1 MADKATMTL
10 ERLGIASLT
19 RTFGKPAEI
28 SHGHARCFCLIPG
41 GLAERAGVGPWDNL
55 LDIDGVPASDGTAL
69 ENLQLGSAVK
79 ITVLR
84 GAFQEPVSIE
94 IPLELSI
101 VKPVPEAPRYLL
113 RSAAYIDGYRRAG
126 SIVECQATPGE
137 HMEPL
142 NDAARE
148 RFASYRR
155 QRATLPARPS
165 VAFR

>member
-1 MADKATMTL
+1 
-10 ERLGIASLT
+10 
-19 RTFGKPAEI
+19 
-28 SHGHARCFCLIPG
+28 
-41 GLAERAGVGPWDNL
+41 VGPYDNL
-55 LDIDGVPASDGTAL
+55 LEIDGVAASDGVAL
-69 ENLQLGSAVK
+69 ENLQLGSTVK
-79 ITVLR
+79 ITVQR
-84 GAFQEPVSIE
+84 GAFQQPVSIE
-94 IPLELSI
+94 IPLKLAI
-101 VKPVPEAPRYLL
+101 VEPLPEAPRYLL